1 MGYETTDV
9 IGRERER
16 VLFRMALDGTGA
28 RAFYV
33 YGPGGVGKTT
43 LLQIF
48 ANDARHRSVRVGQ
61 IDCRNI
67 EPTLRDVV
75 AAIEHAG
82 LPTPNRDASGL
93 PQLVVTIDSYEYLQS
108 IDPRLCCELV
118 RRLRGD
124 NLLVLAGR
132 TPPSVEWR
140 SQPLW
145 RTGIVPIALR
155 NLNSADS
162 RTFLMRRGIKDQAV
176 STIVAFSHG
185 HPLALALAAEA
196 WTDTPDRPFA
206 PESAPQVIA
215 ALYEYFL
222 RGISEPER
230 RAALD
235 LTAVLRTTSE
245 RSLCALLECDAAS
258 AFAWLRQ
265 LSFMQVGNHGIF
277 PHDLAREVILADMRW
292 RNHERLSTMIMRALG
307 YYLEHWRTRA
317 GIEVIQIL
325 PEFYFLTGHYPQ
337 LDCMRVPP
345 DAGLSMD
352 HLRAGDEQALEEAVQ
367 RHEGPTSVQYLKHWL
382 LHQPAAFMVVR
393 SADNAVA
400 GFGAWI
406 RIELTTEK
414 QRAADPAIV
423 AAWDYAIRLL
433 GGVPC
438 EPIHYVRFVTSC
450 SSGQAVS
457 HEVSLCIQNTG
468 RKMLSNWGPL
478 LFFCMYDRRSWERVW
493 TISDTRV
500 VPELQHELDGVTRE
514 VLVQDLRGLS
524 FADVMASVVKRG
536 ATGACHEQSQKP
548 AHVEDSSLAAIS
560 LEEFGVHVR
569 EALRTLHDVIA
580 LATNPL
586 LHSQVVRAR
595 GASNASPRD
604 RARTLQLLIVGESEA
619 IRGTR
624 RGNTWYRVL
633 KAAYLEPVGKHES
646 AAEALGMSYST
657 FRRRL
662 AEATQQLVSALW
674 ELELSCAPEV

>member
-1 MGYETTDV
+1 MSYDITDV

-16 VLFRMALDGTGA
+16 ALFRMALDGTGA

-43 LLQIF
+43 LLQMF
-48 ANDARHRSVRVGQ
+48 ARDARHRSVRIEQ

-67 EPTLRDVV
+67 EPTLQDVV
-75 AAIEHAG
+75 TAIEHAG
-82 LPTPNRDASGL
+82 LFTSSCDTTGL
-93 PQLVVTIDSYEYLQS
+93 PQLVVAVDSYEYIQA

-118 RRLRGD
+118 RRLRGG

-162 RTFLMRRGIKDQAV
+162 RTFLMRRGIKDQAI

-196 WTDTPDRPFA
+196 WTDTPDSPFA

-245 RSLCALLECDAAS
+245 KSLCALLECDAVS
-258 AFAWLRQ
+258 TFAWLRQ
-265 LSFMQVGNHGIF
+265 LSFMQIDNSGVF

-292 RNHERLSTMIMRALG
+292 RNHERLSAMIMRALS
-307 YYLEHWRTRA
+307 YYLDHWRARA
-317 GIEVIQIL
+317 GIEVVQIL

-345 DAGLSMD
+345 DAGLAMD
-352 HLRAGDEQALEEAVQ
+352 NLRPGDEQALQEAVQ
-367 RHEGPTSVQYLKHWL
+367 RHEGPTSLQYLRHWI

-393 SADNAVA
+393 SAENAIA

-406 RIELTTEK
+406 RIDLTTDK
-414 QRAADPAIV
+414 QRAEDPAIV

-438 EPIHYVRFVTSC
+438 EPIHYVRFMMSC
-450 SSGQAVS
+450 SVGQAVS
-457 HEVSLCIQNTG
+457 REMSLCVQNTG

-478 LFFCMYDRRSWERVW
+478 LFFCMSDRRAWEGVW
-493 TISDTRV
+493 AVSDTHV
-500 VPELQHELDGVTRE
+500 VPELQHELDGVIRE
-514 VLVQDLRGLS
+514 VLLQDLRGLS
-524 FADVMASVVKRG
+524 FVDVMASVTERC
-536 ATGACHEQSQKP
+536 AMGACHEQNPKP

-560 LEEFGVHVR
+560 MEEFGVHVR
-569 EALRTLHDVIA
+569 EALRTLHDTLA
-580 LATNPL
+580 LARNPL
-586 LHSQVVRAR
+586 LHSQIVRTR
-595 GASNASPRD
+595 VASNTSPRD
-604 RARTLQLLIVGESEA
+604 RVRALQSLLIGESEA
-619 IRGTR
+619 IRGSR
-624 RGNTWYRVL
+624 RGNAWYRVL
-633 KAAYLEPVGKHES
+633 KATYLEPVGKHES
-646 AAEALGMSYST
+646 AAEELGMSYST

-662 AEATQQLVSALW
+662 AEATQHLVSALW
-674 ELELSCAPEV
+674 ELELSCATEA